1 MSTDIVINF
10 NHLFT
15 IILYNVFNGGVI
27 IMTDFAS
34 RLKKLR
40 KQMGLNQTQLA
51 KRIGVS
57 KSLVSYYEN
66 QDRSPSPEILIKLS
80 KIFHVSTDY
89 LLGLESEQVLNVSN
103 LSEDDIE
110 FVKLTIEKLSKKDNK
125 Q

>member
-1 MSTDIVINF
+1 
-10 NHLFT
+10 
-15 IILYNVFNGGVI
+15 
-27 IMTDFAS
+27 MTDFAS

-110 FVKLTIEKLSKKDNK
+110 FVKLTIEKLSKKYNK
-125 Q
+125 

>member
-1 MSTDIVINF
+1 
-10 NHLFT
+10 
-15 IILYNVFNGGVI
+15 
-27 IMTDFAS
+27 MTDFAS

>member
-1 MSTDIVINF
+1 MVYF
-10 NHLFT
+10 
-15 IILYNVFNGGVI
+15 G
-27 IMTDFAS
+27 S
-34 RLKKLR
+34 RLKELR
-40 KQMGLNQTQLA
+40 KQMGLNQAELA
-51 KRIGVS
+51 ERISVT
-57 KSLVSYYEN
+57 KSVISYYEN
-66 QDRSPSPEILIKLS
+66 QDRSPSPEALIKLS

>member
-1 MSTDIVINF
+1 MA
-10 NHLFT
+10 
-15 IILYNVFNGGVI
+15 
-27 IMTDFAS
+27 DFAN

-51 KRIGVS
+51 KRIGIS

-66 QDRSPSPEILIKLS
+66 RDRSPSPEMLIKLS

-89 LLGLESEQVLNVSN
+89 LLGLESEQVLIVSD

>member
-110 FVKLTIEKLSKKDNK
+110 FVKLTIEKLSKKYNK
-125 Q
+125 

>member
-1 MSTDIVINF
+1 MDNF
-10 NHLFT
+10 AKR
-15 IILYNVFNGGVI
+15 
-27 IMTDFAS
+27 M
-34 RLKKLR
+34 KMLR

-51 KRIGVS
+51 ERMGTS
-57 KSLVSYYEN
+57 KSMISYYEN

-80 KIFHVSTDY
+80 TIFHVSTDY
-89 LLGLESEQVLNVSN
+89 LLGLESEQVLKVSN